1 MPVLDKLADKR
12 VLIVE
17 DEMLVALLIEDFILQ
32 LGCEIVGMAMRLEQ
46 ALELASTVEADIA
59 ILDINLAGKP
69 SFPVA
74 AALRKRGIPFVFA
87 SGYGAAG
94 LQGSDIVAPVLQK
107 PFDVSDLRQILSAAI

>member
-1 MPVLDKLADKR
+1 MHKLVGKR

-17 DEMLVALLIEDFILQ
+17 DEMLVALLVEDFVLQ
-32 LGCEIVGMAMRLEQ
+32 LGCEIAGMAMRLEP
-46 ALELASTVEADIA
+46 ALELARTVDADVA

-74 AALRKRGIPFVFA
+74 ETLKKRGIPFVFA

-94 LQGSDIVAPVLQK
+94 LDGSGLTAPVLQK
-107 PFDVSDLRQILSAAI
+107 PFDVGDVGRLLSSVV

>member
-1 MPVLDKLADKR
+1 MNKLAGKR

-32 LGCEIVGMAMRLEQ
+32 IGCEIAGMAMRLEP
-46 ALELASTVEADIA
+46 ALDLARTIEFDVA

-74 AALRKRGIPFVFA
+74 EMLRERGIPFVFA
-87 SGYGAAG
+87 SGYGVAG
-94 LQGSDIVAPVLQK
+94 LEGSGISAPVLQK
-107 PFDVSDLRQILSAAI
+107 PFDVGDVRRLLAGVV

>member
-1 MPVLDKLADKR
+1 MDKLAGKR

-32 LGCEIVGMAMRLEQ
+32 LGCEIVGMAMRLEP
-46 ALELASTVEADIA
+46 ALDLARTIDIDVA

-74 AALRKRGIPFVFA
+74 EILQARGIPFVFA

-94 LQGSDIVAPVLQK
+94 LDGSGISAPVLQK
-107 PFDVSDLRQILSAAI
+107 PFDVGDVRRLLTAAL